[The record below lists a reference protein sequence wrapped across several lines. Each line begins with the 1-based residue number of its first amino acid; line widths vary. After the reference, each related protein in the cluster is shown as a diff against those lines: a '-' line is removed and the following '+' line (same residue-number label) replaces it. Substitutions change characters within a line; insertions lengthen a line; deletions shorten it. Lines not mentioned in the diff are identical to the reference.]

1 MCAFQQQKPRRL
13 NESRQPQQQPGRGE
27 RVIIPDAYLYS
38 IYTLKQEEKKTSS
51 SSKWQHAPVTV
62 YSFIRNQLKGE
73 KKYLEE
79 KKTIQNILWSLS
91 GNIWWARVNN
101 KNAQKPSPTLYI
113 KHLRNTKEIP
123 DGPAK
128 INVVVVG
135 DDMVTLI
142 LEFLC
147 A

>member
-1 MCAFQQQKPRRL
+1 M
-13 NESRQPQQQPGRGE
+13 
-27 RVIIPDAYLYS
+27 
-38 IYTLKQEEKKTSS
+38 
-51 SSKWQHAPVTV
+51 
-62 YSFIRNQLKGE
+62 
-73 KKYLEE
+73 
-79 KKTIQNILWSLS
+79 WSLS
-91 GNIWWARVNN
+91 GNIWWAHVNN